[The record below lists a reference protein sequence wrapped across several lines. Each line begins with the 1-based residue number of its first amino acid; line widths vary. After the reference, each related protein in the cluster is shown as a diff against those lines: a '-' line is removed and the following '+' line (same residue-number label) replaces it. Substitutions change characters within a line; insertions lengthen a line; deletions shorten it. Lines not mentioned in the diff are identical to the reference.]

1 MCFRNNSLL
10 IALEKTNWIAVV
22 QILNSVTNFRLSRFA
37 LDRGWSGFIFT
48 KLVRGVV
55 KPDRC
60 RRESAFG
67 PRSDLVQINSP
78 HVQVSSRY
86 TNLILLYQIIIKF
99 FKRGCQI
106 LNNLP
111 NLY

>member
-10 IALEKTNWIAVV
+10 IALDKTNWIAVV

-37 LDRGWSGFIFT
+37 LDCGWSGFIFI

-67 PRSDLVQINSP
+67 PRSDLEQINSP
-78 HVQVSSRY
+78 HVRVSSRY